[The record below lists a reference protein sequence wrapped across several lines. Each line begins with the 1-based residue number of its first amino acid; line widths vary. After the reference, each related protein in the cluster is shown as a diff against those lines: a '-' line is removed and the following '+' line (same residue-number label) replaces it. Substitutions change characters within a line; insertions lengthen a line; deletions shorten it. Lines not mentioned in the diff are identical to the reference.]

1 MSFLKAIFD
10 DVAALFEIPVCLLGA
25 VDVLSL

>member
-1 MSFLKAIFD
+1 MSFWKTIFD

-25 VDVLSL
+25 LEVLSL